1 MPAIRYANNP
11 PVFAHGL
18 GKKAAKA
25 NKKARPAG
33 KAAPA
38 GYGGKGSKGMP
49 MPGIGKKIPRPPSSY
64 VGKKTPPKGFS
75 ARKPHRYRP
84 GTVALREI
92 KRYQR
97 STELL
102 IRKAPFLRLV
112 KEIMEAMAGT
122 GKEFG
127 NGIRL
132 QAVGGMALQEAA
144 EAYIVEVFED
154 ANLCAIHARRVT
166 IMKKDVQLARRIRG
180 ERD

>member
-18 GKKAAKA
+18 GKKAAS
-25 NKKARPAG
+25 KKARPAG

-38 GYGGKGSKGMP
+38 RYGGKGSKGLP
-49 MPGIGKKIPRPPSSY
+49 MPGVGKKIARPPSSY
-64 VGKKTPPKGFS
+64 VGKKMPPKGS
-75 ARKPHRYRP
+75 SIRKPHKFRP

-102 IRKAPFLRLV
+102 IRKTPFIRLV
-112 KEIMEAMAGT
+112 KDIMEDAAGT

-132 QAVGGMALQEAA
+132 QAVAALALQEAS